1 MQFSVIFIIRWS
13 NLRNIWKN
21 ARKYLWNGS
30 FIKILQLIDPASKS
44 KIWKWLSSI
53 FLCIFTQFWNRRIL
67 FVFSLLNF
75 QKKTAKKPGNKY
87 ICFILLY
94 LSLLSLFYSVFFLV
108 YCPVYRVIPTKD
120 ETVKTTKTFLYT
132 TIISKK
138 QILCLAL
145 NMALN
150 SLFIDLAY

>member
-1 MQFSVIFIIRWS
+1 MTLPLNQKYENGCLVFFFASLPSSEIEEFYLYLVYLIF
-13 NLRNIWKN
+13 K
-21 ARKYLWNGS
+21 
-30 FIKILQLIDPASKS
+30 
-44 KIWKWLSSI
+44 
-53 FLCIFTQFWNRRIL
+53 
-67 FVFSLLNF
+67 
-75 QKKTAKKPGNKY
+75 KKTAKKPGNKY

-150 SLFIDLAY
+150 SLFIDLAYKERSL